1 MSRSDVPSRIPPS
14 TDDPARNMRVQRIEN
29 MLVVVHT
36 TEAPNDRE
44 WRSYLDVSLA
54 MGRDLGGDLRR
65 GKMLV
70 VTDGGSP
77 GIAQR
82 SQAVKA
88 AEQMYGARMPI
99 GVLSCSRFVRILV
112 TSAGVVL
119 NMKAF
124 SPPEVQGL
132 FDFLGLSYLAA
143 RPVWAELERIDRA
156 LGGLA
161 TISEARRAFERW

>member
-1 MSRSDVPSRIPPS
+1 
-14 TDDPARNMRVQRIEN
+14 MRVQRIEN
-29 MLVVVHT
+29 LLVVVHT
-36 TEAPNDRE
+36 TESPTDQE
-44 WRSYLDVSLA
+44 WRHYLDVSLA

-65 GKMLV
+65 GKILV

-82 SQAVKA
+82 SLAVKS
-88 AEQMYGARMPI
+88 AEQMHGARMPI
-99 GVLSCSRFVRILV
+99 AVLSSSRFVRILV
-112 TSAGVVL
+112 TSAGFVL

-124 SPPEVQGL
+124 TPAEVQAL

-161 TISEARRAFERW
+161 TISEARRSFERW